1 MREERKALRSRIGR
15 NYVKPNR
22 GWAYVF
28 EEDNE
33 KTEKDD
39 LQ

>member
-1 MREERKALRSRIGR
+1 MMSEKGKAQSWL
-15 NYVKPNR
+15 
-22 GWAYVF
+22 AYVF

-33 KTEKDD
+33 ETEKDD